1 MTAPTS
7 RTSPWAAS
15 APLTRTPQAL
25 ALFALS
31 AAGFVALAVALRF
44 PMSDVLVYRAEGS
57 AVWNGTDLYG
67 FTVTEWRLPAT
78 YPPFAAL
85 LFVPVALVPLS
96 VAKAGFALGNIALV
110 AVLVRLSLRAAA
122 VPGTALAAAR
132 LPLVLTVSAGALWL
146 EPVFQTL
153 AFGQVN
159 LAMACLVLWDLSRPE
174 GARGKGFVLGVAAG
188 IKLTPA
194 LFVVYLLLTGRFR
207 AGLTAVGGFAA
218 SVTVGVLALPGAGV
232 EFWTRRMFETGRVG
246 KAWIVDNQSLQGL
259 AARLA
264 HDPAPGP
271 LWLVPAAVLAVGGM
285 WLARRA
291 YVHDM
296 AVHDMAVHGAAVHRA
311 AGHAT
316 APGFR
321 GVDFWG
327 VQVTALV
334 SLLVSPISWSHH
346 WVWCVP
352 LLIGLA
358 VRAERTPAWR
368 TSERWV
374 PHHARQ
380 ASHHARQDRARQDHA
395 RQDHARQALRWV
407 SAVAVVVFAA
417 RTMWVIPRKGDLD
430 LRLPWW
436 QQPLAAPYPLLTL
449 ALLAVVPPLL
459 AAARGTVPPA
469 PRVPPAR
476 IGGDGDHPVDHSTGL
491 TDPIGPMGSVGSV
504 GSVGSTGCMGSRGP
518 TESVTS
524 RNSEGSRGSEGV
536 EGSPAGSVTGSMGEG
551 SPMDRP
557 RDRPAAGPAG
567 RRADPREHECVE
579 ARGGRCA
586 KHDAG
591 HPADRDPTAGA
602 RGAGAQHVPGD
613 HLDGHDGR
621 R

>member
-7 RTSPWAAS
+7 HTSPPAVRT
-15 APLTRTPQAL
+15 PLTRTPQAL
-25 ALFALS
+25 GLFALS
-31 AAGFVALAVALRF
+31 VAGFVVLAVALRF

-67 FTVTEWRLPAT
+67 FAVTEWRLPAT

-85 LFVPVALVPLS
+85 LFVPVALVPLA
-96 VAKAGFALGNIALV
+96 VAKAAFVVGNVALLA
-110 AVLVRLSLRAAA
+110 ALVRLSLRAAS
-122 VPGTALAAAR
+122 GSLAPERLTSGSLAPAR
-132 LPLVLTVSAGALWL
+132 LPLVLVVTAGALWL
-146 EPVFQTL
+146 EPVFQTV

-159 LAMACLVLWDLSRPE
+159 LIMACLVLGDLSRPD

-218 SVTVGVLALPGAGV
+218 SVAVGALALPGASV
-232 EFWTRRMFETGRVG
+232 EFWTRRVFETGRVG

-259 AARLA
+259 IARLA
-264 HDPAPGP
+264 HDPTPGP
-271 LWLVPAAVLAVGGM
+271 LWLVPAGALAVAGM

-291 YVHDM
+291 YVRES
-296 AVHDMAVHGAAVHRA
+296 ASRTSTSRTG
-311 AGHAT
+311 
-316 APGFR
+316 
-321 GVDFWG
+321 DFWG

-358 VRAERTPAWR
+358 ALARHKTGHRAEHEAGREAEHRAGREAGHP
-368 TSERWV
+368 V
-374 PHHARQ
+374 PLPVSPRV
-380 ASHHARQDRARQDHA
+380 
-395 RQDHARQALRWV
+395 LRRV
-407 SAVAVVVFAA
+407 SAGAVVVFAA
-417 RTMWVIPRKGDLD
+417 RTMWMIPKKGDLD

-436 QQPLAAPYPLLTL
+436 QQPFAAPYPLLIL
-449 ALLAVVPPLL
+449 ALP
-459 AAARGTVPPA
+459 AAAAALSAVGRGTLPLT

-476 IGGDGDHPVDHSTGL
+476 IGRDHPVGRPTDHPVDKHAA
-491 TDPIGPMGSVGSV
+491 
-504 GSVGSTGCMGSRGP
+504 
-518 TESVTS
+518 
-524 RNSEGSRGSEGV
+524 
-536 EGSPAGSVTGSMGEG
+536 SPADQRGGH
-551 SPMDRP
+551 
-557 RDRPAAGPAG
+557 
-567 RRADPREHECVE
+567 REHECVE

-602 RGAGAQHVPGD
+602 RGAGTRHVPGD
-613 HLDGHDGR
+613 HLDGDDR
-621 R
+621 RR